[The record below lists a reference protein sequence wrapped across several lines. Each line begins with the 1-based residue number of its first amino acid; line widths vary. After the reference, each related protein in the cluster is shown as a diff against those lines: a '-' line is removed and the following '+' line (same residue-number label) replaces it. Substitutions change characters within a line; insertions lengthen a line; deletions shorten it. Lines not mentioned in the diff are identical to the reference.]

1 MENNIKK
8 EFTCVKTLVDKHG
21 FAAGSIG
28 CIVEIFDVKNK
39 GYLIDI
45 VDDDGNTV
53 DCVDYSDEEVKAISN
68 EEAEK
73 EMTEYHLKRKK

>member
-1 MENNIKK
+1 MENNIYK

-28 CIVEIFDVKNK
+28 CIVEIFNVKNK

-53 DCVDYSDEEVKAISN
+53 DCVDYSDGEVKVISN
-68 EEAEK
+68 DEAEK
-73 EMTEYHLKRKK
+73 EMAGYHLNRTK